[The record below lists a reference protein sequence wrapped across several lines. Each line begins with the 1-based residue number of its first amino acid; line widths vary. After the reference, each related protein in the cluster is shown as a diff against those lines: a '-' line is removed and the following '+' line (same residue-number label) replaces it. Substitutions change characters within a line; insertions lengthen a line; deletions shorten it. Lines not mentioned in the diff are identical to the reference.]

1 MSSPAEPNKED
12 RINVVSRGDNGLP
25 LRDTPLSLRD
35 IPRVVEKSVNSVS
48 AFGAKSSVHSLSP
61 PLPIE
66 PANAGLRRGPQLGEL
81 LAYTRKSL
89 PCKGRC
95 RLRRQRGS
103 CRTKCRRTPPLSLR
117 DIPRV
122 VEKSV
127 NSVSAFGAKSS
138 VHFLAPPLPTKP
150 ATLGFG
156 GAPIG
161 VRNNT
166 VGSPLGGRMRWKLAA
181 AQQAPLRQNRRFCHL
196 PLQGRQSASLTRG
209 FTPE

>member
-1 MSSPAEPNKED
+1 MFSPAETNKED
-12 RINVVSRGDNGLP
+12 RINVVSRGDDGVS

-103 CRTKCRRTPPLSLR
+103 PERTDSIKTGNAHALPVFTFTNAYSALSFPYSFSISGKNTPPTTL
-117 DIPRV
+117 PR
-122 VEKSV
+122 EMTTRYRRL
-127 NSVSAFGAKSS
+127 FPGAASS
-138 VHFLAPPLPTKP
+138 
-150 ATLGFG
+150 
-156 GAPIG
+156 
-161 VRNNT
+161 
-166 VGSPLGGRMRWKLAA
+166 SPDT
-181 AQQAPLRQNRRFCHL
+181 AQ
-196 PLQGRQSASLTRG
+196 
-209 FTPE
+209 